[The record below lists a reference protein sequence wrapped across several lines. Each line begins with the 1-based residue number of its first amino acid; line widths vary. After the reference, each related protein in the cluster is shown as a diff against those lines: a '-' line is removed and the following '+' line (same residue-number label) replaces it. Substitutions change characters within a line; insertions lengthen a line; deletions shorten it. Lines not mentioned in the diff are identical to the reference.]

1 MTANIIPIARTHARA
16 TQSTQTHISQQPTTS
31 SATASG
37 YPEER
42 ARACAHARECEHAIL
57 GSCTPETPLRGAC
70 EAAQIAYREAFGRDP
85 SRWDCIDIS
94 YYAQRMH
101 RDMIPLAIRA
111 TLDAPRPTW
120 SYAVAILSR
129 CLRERCLTPH
139 DFHARTAA
147 HRAKRAQQ
155 AQQAQTRRS
164 ALVPAQQYTQREYTR
179 EQLEQLY
186 EPI

>member
-16 TQSTQTHISQQPTTS
+16 TQSTQTRISQQPTNTS
-31 SATASG
+31 SAAASG

-42 ARACAHARECEHAIL
+42 ARACAHARECEHTIL
-57 GSCTPETPLRGAC
+57 RSCTPETPLRGAC
-70 EAAQIAYREAFGRDP
+70 EAAQAAFREAFGRDP
-85 SRWDCIDIS
+85 SRWDCIDIA
-94 YYAQRMH
+94 YYAERMH

-129 CLRERCLTPH
+129 CLRERCLTP
-139 DFHARTAA
+139 DAFHARTAA

-155 AQQAQTRRS
+155 AQTRRS
-164 ALVPAQQYTQREYTR
+164 AQVPAQQYTQREYTR
-179 EQLEQLY
+179 EQLEQLF
-186 EPI
+186 EPL

>member
-1 MTANIIPIARTHARA
+1 MKANIIPIARTHARA
-16 TQSTQTHISQQPTTS
+16 TQSTQTRISQSTN
-31 SATASG
+31 SAASAASG

-94 YYAQRMH
+94 YYAARMH

-120 SYAVAILSR
+120 TYAVAILSR
-129 CLRERCLTPH
+129 CLREQCLTP
-139 DFHARTAA
+139 DAFHARTAA

-155 AQQAQTRRS
+155 AQTRRS
-164 ALVPAQQYTQREYTR
+164 APLPAQQYTQREYTR
-179 EQLEQLY
+179 EELDQLF